1 MIEQRQN
8 RGFTLI
14 ELVVA
19 FGLFSIVMFIAAGAL
34 LSLVNLNKKAQA
46 QQSAINNI
54 NFALENM
61 ARSIRTGSAYRCD
74 TDHVSNF
81 WSDPFWNNI
90 NPQDCTDNNPH
101 SQIVFESERGTS
113 SGSDQWG
120 YWLEN
125 NSIYTKK
132 TIDGVHIVARITAPE
147 IIIQDMRFYVTGAV
161 AGGEQ
166 PLVRIIV
173 KGYAFV
179 SEGAGNNPRR
189 VDFNL
194 QTLASQRKL
203 DI

>member
-1 MIEQRQN
+1 MIKKTSN
-8 RGFTLI
+8 KGFTLI
-14 ELVVA
+14 ELIVA
-19 FGLFSIVMFIAAGAL
+19 FGLFSVVMFIAAGAL
-34 LSLVNLNKKAQA
+34 LTLVNLNKKAQA

-61 ARSIRTGSAYRCD
+61 ARSIRTGSSYRCD
-74 TDHVSNF
+74 ANHISNF
-81 WSDPFWNNI
+81 WTDPFWNSI
-90 NPQDCTDNNPH
+90 SPQDCVNGG
-101 SQIVFESERGTS
+101 SQIVFESEKGTS

-125 NSIYTKK
+125 GSIYTKK
-132 TIDGVHIVARITAPE
+132 TIDGVHLLARITAPE
-147 IIIQDMRFYVTGAV
+147 ITIEDIRFYVTGAV
-161 AGGEQ
+161 VGGEQ
-166 PLVRIIV
+166 PLVRIII
-173 KGYAFV
+173 KGFAFV